1 MPRRKDIWR
10 CGVVRRSVAGIL
22 DEGWHNAAI
31 SWLPEAPRFS
41 FLADPFGW
49 IADGVL
55 QIFAE
60 RYDYR
65 ARHGVIDRLLLDQS
79 LAVVD
84 TQRCLHE
91 PWHLS
96 YPLVFAGEGATWM
109 LPEAHRS
116 GGLTLYRAGRDL
128 ADWRAETRIKLDCV
142 PVDATPLWHAGR
154 WWLFY
159 SPADSRLTKISHL
172 HVASAPSLCGPWTP
186 HPRNPVRVN
195 RASARPG
202 GRAVL
207 IGGRI
212 MLPVQD
218 CTTTYGGAIRPLW
231 ITQLTEG
238 EFSAQSGAALE
249 LPATAGEYSAGMHTL
264 SACGDLTLIDVKR
277 IDSSVGGLL
286 LELGRAMRRSG

>member
-10 CGVVRRSVAGIL
+10 CAIVRRPVGLIL
-22 DEGWHNAAI
+22 EHGWQDAQI
-31 SWLPEAPRFS
+31 TWLREEPRFS

-49 IADGVL
+49 HAHGMLRLFV
-55 QIFAE
+55 E

-65 ARHGVIDRLLLDQS
+65 SRHGVIDRLLFDS
-79 LAVVD
+79 SFNVID
-84 TQRCLHE
+84 TRPCLRE

-96 YPLVFAGEGATWM
+96 YPLVFEGEGATWM

-116 GGLTLYRAGRDL
+116 GGLTLYRAGQDL
-128 ADWRAETRIKLDCV
+128 ESWQAETRIELDCV

-159 SPADSRLTKISHL
+159 SPAGSRRGKISRL
-172 HVASAPSLCGPWTP
+172 HVASARSLTGPWTP
-186 HPRNPVRVN
+186 HPLNPVRID

-202 GRAVL
+202 GRAVV
-207 IGGRI
+207 IDDRI

-218 CTTTYGGAIRPLW
+218 CTVTYGGAIRPLW
-231 ITQLTEG
+231 ITRLTED
-238 EFSAQSGAALE
+238 EFAAQAGAPLA
-249 LPATAGEYSAGMHTL
+249 LPASAGAYSAGMHTL

-277 IDSSVGGLL
+277 IDSSFDGLL
-286 LELGRAMRRSG
+286 LDLGRAMRQLG